1 MTRVDF
7 YVLESGTRE
16 TLFQFVCRL
25 TEKAWRKGN
34 RIFMHCHDDQTAAK
48 LDDLLWTYRD
58 ISFLPHSLASHNEE
72 TPIVI
77 GVATGPPDALPQAH
91 GISPEALPETGSA
104 QPKAYDLLIN
114 LADSVPEFFS
124 RFERVIETTGIDDQ
138 HRQLARER
146 YRYYQQRGYALETH
160 KISGA

>member
-48 LDDLLWTYRD
+48 LDNLLWTYRD
-58 ISFLPHSLASHNEE
+58 ISFLPHSLASQDEE

-77 GVATGPPDALPQAH
+77 GVATNP
-91 GISPEALPETGSA
+91 PEAGGFPTEAGDLPPEASDLRP
-104 QPKAYDLLIN
+104 QAYDLLIN

-146 YRYYQQRGYALETH
+146 YRFYQQRGYALETH
-160 KISGA
+160 KISSP

>member
-48 LDDLLWTYRD
+48 LDHLLWTYRD
-58 ISFLPHSLASHNEE
+58 ISFLPHSLASQDEE

-77 GVATGPPDALPQAH
+77 GVATNPPQA
-91 GISPEALPETGSA
+91 SDLP
-104 QPKAYDLLIN
+104 PKAYDLLIN

-146 YRYYQQRGYALETH
+146 YRFYQQRGYALETH
-160 KISGA
+160 KISSP